1 VISIKWTD
9 APTGFSGSGGVAV
22 RPATCLVATGT
33 RIVVAPIAPQFQG
46 TGVPVAVRLRAIDE
60 RHTARPSYL
69 KDITGLAPVSTTT
82 ENNGTTIGIH
92 PPRRPQ
98 S

>member
-1 VISIKWTD
+1 MISTTWTD
-9 APTGFSGSGGVAV
+9 APTGFPGSGGVAV
-22 RPATCLVATGT
+22 RPAACLAAGGN
-33 RIVVAPIAPQFQG
+33 RIVVAPVAAQVQG

-69 KDITGLAPVSTTT
+69 KDLAGIAPMSTTT
-82 ENNGTTIGIH
+82 ENNGTTLGIH
-92 PPRRPQ
+92 PPGRPQ

>member
-1 VISIKWTD
+1 VISMTWTD

-22 RPATCLVATGT
+22 RPAACLAAAGN
-33 RIVVAPIAPQFQG
+33 RIVIAPVAVQVQG

-69 KDITGLAPVSTTT
+69 KDITGLAPVSTNT
-82 ENNGTTIGIH
+82 ENNGTTLGVH
-92 PPRRPQ
+92 PPGRPQ